1 MRRIKTFITIMI
13 GVSGLL
19 LMLWFIMPSVNV
31 ALTYVPVAIA
41 SAIFTFLTCV
51 TDRKHILNYIL
62 IFLPCL
68 FIALL
73 YFIVPY
79 SFSLKPAVNIF
90 QQMVIFTAPVMLAT
104 LYLNLNKDRKIYR
117 WFYGLSIVFLIG
129 CIVFVYIR
137 TMRELSVYPTV
148 CRLLAIGKYNNY
160 MAEEIQSLRM
170 KNIGG
175 FGFSYAMGIIEI
187 ASFYSAVRYK
197 GKKRIIYALVTL
209 ALLVFIVRAQF
220 MTLLILC
227 VTINFLTSLRFAKS
241 YATKA
246 FIVFAIVLLL
256 VFSGPITGALAGLI
270 TGERLSERMYALSGF
285 LEGDGYNSWRLEFI
299 KDCMG
304 SISKHLFFG
313 QPDMLNNY
321 EARSISANS
330 HSTQFKLLVDIG
342 LAGSVIYNF
351 YLFYLRKYMVKLICR
366 NGGNPEPFIICFWFL
381 WILSWLNPVFQ
392 NYELPFALFLV
403 IPLFIC
409 LNGRGKEA
417 EKRRNGE
424 RKNIKSST
432 VEL

>member
-41 SAIFTFLTCV
+41 SAIFTFLTFV

-104 LYLNLNKDRKIYR
+104 YLINLDDRNTKYNR
-117 WFYGLSIVFLIG
+117 FYKLSLLAVAICILTVYLI
-129 CIVFVYIR
+129 
-137 TMRELSVYPTV
+137 TMKELSVHPNI
-148 CRLLAIGKYNNY
+148 CRALAAGVYNEKY
-160 MAEEIQSLRM
+160 EELIIYRRQ
-170 KNIGG
+170 NVGG

-209 ALLVFIVRAQF
+209 GLLVFIVRAQF

-227 VTINFLTSLRFAKS
+227 VIINFLTSLRFAKS

-256 VFSGPITGALAGLI
+256 VFSGPITEALAGLI

-409 LNGRGKEA
+409 LNGRGKGA

-424 RKNIKSST
+424 RNNFKSST

>member
-1 MRRIKTFITIMI
+1 MRRIKTFIMIMI

-41 SAIFTFLTCV
+41 SAIFTFLTFV

-104 LYLNLNKDRKIYR
+104 YLINLDDRNTKYNR
-117 WFYGLSIVFLIG
+117 FYKLSLLAVAVCILTVYLI
-129 CIVFVYIR
+129 
-137 TMRELSVYPTV
+137 TMKELSVHPNI
-148 CRLLAIGKYNNY
+148 CRALAAGVYNEKY
-160 MAEEIQSLRM
+160 EELIIYRRQ
-170 KNIGG
+170 NVGG

-197 GKKRIIYALVTL
+197 GKKRIIYAIVAL
-209 ALLVFIVRAQF
+209 ALLVFVIRAQF

-299 KDCMG
+299 KDCLE

-342 LAGSVIYNF
+342 LAGSVIYNY

-409 LNGRGKEA
+409 LNGRGKGA
-417 EKRRNGE
+417 EKGRNGE

>member
-41 SAIFTFLTCV
+41 SAIFTFLTFV

-104 LYLNLNKDRKIYR
+104 YLINLDDRNTKYNR
-117 WFYGLSIVFLIG
+117 FYKLSLLAVAVCILTVYLI
-129 CIVFVYIR
+129 
-137 TMRELSVYPTV
+137 TMKELSVHPNI
-148 CRLLAIGKYNNY
+148 CRALAAGVYNEKY
-160 MAEEIQSLRM
+160 EELIIYRRQ
-170 KNIGG
+170 NVGG

-187 ASFYSAVRYK
+187 ASFYSAVRHK

-227 VTINFLTSLRFAKS
+227 VIINFLTSLRFAKS

-256 VFSGPITGALAGLI
+256 VFSGPITEALAGLI

-299 KDCMG
+299 KDCLG

-342 LAGSVIYNF
+342 LAGSVIYNY

-409 LNGRGKEA
+409 LNGRGKGA
-417 EKRRNGE
+417 EKGRNGE

>member
-1 MRRIKTFITIMI
+1 MRRIKTFIMIMI
-13 GVSGLL
+13 GISGLL

-41 SAIFTFLTCV
+41 SAIFTFLTFV

-90 QQMVIFTAPVMLAT
+90 QQMVIFTVPVMLAT
-104 LYLNLNKDRKIYR
+104 YLINLDDRNTKYNR
-117 WFYGLSIVFLIG
+117 FYKLSLLAVAVCILTVYLI
-129 CIVFVYIR
+129 
-137 TMRELSVYPTV
+137 TMKELSVHPNI
-148 CRLLAIGKYNNY
+148 CRALAAGVYNEKY
-160 MAEEIQSLRM
+160 EELIIYRRQ
-170 KNIGG
+170 NVGG

-197 GKKRIIYALVTL
+197 GKKRIIYVLVTL
-209 ALLVFIVRAQF
+209 ALLIFIVRAQF

-227 VTINFLTSLRFAKS
+227 VVINFLTSLKFAKS

-256 VFSGPITGALAGLI
+256 VFSGPITETLAGLI
-270 TGERLSERMYALSGF
+270 SGERLSERMYALSGF

-342 LAGSVIYNF
+342 LAGSVIYNY

-409 LNGRGKEA
+409 LNSRGRGA

-424 RKNIKSST
+424 RKNFKSST

>member
-41 SAIFTFLTCV
+41 SAIFTFLTFV

-104 LYLNLNKDRKIYR
+104 YLINLDDRNTKYNR
-117 WFYGLSIVFLIG
+117 FYKLSLLAVAVCILTVYLI
-129 CIVFVYIR
+129 
-137 TMRELSVYPTV
+137 TMKELSVHPNI
-148 CRLLAIGKYNNY
+148 CRALAAGVYNEKY
-160 MAEEIQSLRM
+160 EELIIYRRQ
-170 KNIGG
+170 NVGG

-299 KDCMG
+299 KDCLE

-342 LAGSVIYNF
+342 LAGSVIYNY

-409 LNGRGKEA
+409 LNGRGKGA
-417 EKRRNGE
+417 EKGRNGE

>member
-1 MRRIKTFITIMI
+1 MRRIKTFIMLMI
-13 GVSGLL
+13 GISGLL
-19 LMLWFIMPSVNV
+19 LMLWFIMPGVKAS
-31 ALTYVPVAIA
+31 LTYVPVAIA
-41 SAIFTFLTCV
+41 SAIFTFLTFI
-51 TDRKHILNYIL
+51 TDRKHIVNYIL

-90 QQMVIFTAPVMLAT
+90 QQLVIFTAPVMLAT
-104 LYLNLNKDRKIYR
+104 LYLNLNQDRKIYR
-117 WFYGLSIVFLIG
+117 WFYRLSIVFLVG
-129 CIVFVYIR
+129 CIGFVYVR
-137 TMRELSVYPTV
+137 TMRELSVNPTV
-148 CRLLAIGKYNNY
+148 CRLLAIGKYNSY

-187 ASFYSAVRYK
+187 ATFYGAVRNK

-209 ALLVFIVRAQF
+209 FLLVFVVRAQY

-227 VTINFLTSLRFAKS
+227 VVINFLTSLKFAKS

-256 VFSGPITGALAGLI
+256 VFSGPITEALAGLI
-270 TGERLSERMYALSGF
+270 SGERLSERMYALSGL

-299 KDCMG
+299 KDCLG

-313 QPDMLNNY
+313 QPDMINNH
-321 EARSISANS
+321 EAISISANS
-330 HSTQFKLLVDIG
+330 HSTQFKLLVDVG
-342 LAGSVIYNF
+342 LAGSIIYNF
-351 YLFYLRKYMVKLICR
+351 YLFYLRRYIVKLICR
-366 NGGNPEPFIICFWFL
+366 TGNNPEPFAMCFLFL
-381 WILSWLNPVFQ
+381 WFLSWLNPTFETF
-392 NYELPFALFLV
+392 ELPFVLFLV

-409 LNGRGKEA
+409 LNGKGNKHYHSEA
-417 EKRRNGE
+417 VNG
-424 RKNIKSST
+424 
-432 VEL
+432 